1 MNTRVRPLLSVGF
14 RHPFYAGPFE
24 DLEFVPPAAT
34 AERMRSGRVLAH
46 AEPGRL
52 RLVFEADAAG
62 APVVSLAGRTLR
74 FGLRPG
80 NPAFGNVTEPVVAE
94 RGRVPLYRNRAAPGA
109 LDAPVG
115 VVLTSGVHT
124 HAATSADRPLTVRL
138 ADAAGHVLQTE
149 TLAAGRSEASFDLRS
164 LDDGDY
170 TVDEFFQNARVASE
184 PLCVHRELSGR
195 GVWGLVAVRIADDLY
210 DHPADFVIPFAVR
223 EEPVKYF
230 VVCRNYRDA
239 DLDQLG
245 ILDEGFAEESR
256 AQITFARVP
265 PDGPDADGIGAALL
279 GDPTRPVVLFR
290 SAAAV
295 KRRERGFRKLRL
307 RRNGD
312 TLVDNLPSAGADR
325 ARAYSIVH
333 IAKPS

>member
-1 MNTRVRPLLSVGF
+1 MTTRVRTLLSVGF

-24 DLEFVPPAAT
+24 DLEFVPPAST
-34 AERMRSGRVLAH
+34 VELMRSGRVLART
-46 AEPGRL
+46 EPGRL

-62 APVVSLAGRTLR
+62 APVVGLAGRTLR
-74 FGLRPG
+74 FGLRLV
-80 NPAFGNVTEPVVAE
+80 NPFFDNVTVPVAVGP
-94 RGRVPLYRNRAAPGA
+94 GRIPLYRNGAAPGA

-115 VVLTSGVHT
+115 VVLAAGVHT
-124 HAATSADRPLTVRL
+124 HAATVADRPLTARL
-138 ADAAGHVLQTE
+138 ADAAGNVLQTQ
-149 TLAAGRSEASFDLRS
+149 TLAAGESEAGFDLRS

-170 TVDEFFQNARVASE
+170 TVDDFFQNAKVASV
-184 PLCVHRELSGR
+184 PLCVDRELSGL
-195 GVWGLVAVRIADDLY
+195 GAWGLVAVTIADDFHA
-210 DHPADFVIPFAVR
+210 HPADLTIPFVVR

-230 VVCRNYRDA
+230 VVCRNYKDA

-245 ILDEGFAEESR
+245 ILDEGFTEESR
-256 AQITFARVP
+256 AQITFARAA

-295 KRRERGFRKLRL
+295 RRRERGFRKLRL

-325 ARAYSIVH
+325 SRAYSIVH